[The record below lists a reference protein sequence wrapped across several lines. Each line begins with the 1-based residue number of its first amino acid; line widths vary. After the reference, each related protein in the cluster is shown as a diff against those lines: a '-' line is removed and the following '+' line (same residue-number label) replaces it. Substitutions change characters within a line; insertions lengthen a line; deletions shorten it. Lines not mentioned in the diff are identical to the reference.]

1 MVEPQT
7 EKGCV
12 RRAESKGGLL
22 VPVQAQA
29 HTQAPGR
36 AAASPPS
43 LPESGGAAAPAG
55 VSD

>member
-12 RRAESKGGLL
+12 RRAESKGRLF
-22 VPVQAQA
+22 VPVQA

-36 AAASPPS
+36 AAASLPS
-43 LPESGGAAAPAG
+43 LPKPGEAAVPVG
-55 VSD
+55 VSG

>member
-29 HTQAPGR
+29 HTQARARARSGLPAEPPRVGR
-36 AAASPPS
+36 G
-43 LPESGGAAAPAG
+43 GGAG
-55 VSD
+55 GRL